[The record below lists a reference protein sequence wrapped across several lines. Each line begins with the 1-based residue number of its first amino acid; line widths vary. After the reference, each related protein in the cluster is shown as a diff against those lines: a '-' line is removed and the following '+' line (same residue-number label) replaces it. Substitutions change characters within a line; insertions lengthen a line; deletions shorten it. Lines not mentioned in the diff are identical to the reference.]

1 MAPDSWEG
9 TGHQDVLVGPLSS
22 TGVGQPRWRQSS
34 GVQGAGYP
42 PGTMWMRWW
51 HVGGPTQAGKQR
63 MSEVTGERRRS
74 RWTEQQ
80 VQRPWGTRRWA
91 GSSGTQESGCHQKP
105 RPASFL
111 TATPTMATQ
120 PCSAH
125 STSAPTFCAHPWQ
138 TSGVNDHPPPHRPQ
152 LQPQVPWQGI
162 RNLLTTPGP
171 TPLPSQLPPDFG
183 LNLTVRPRKV
193 RNKGDGSLP
202 ITSPPRG
209 DADPGGPGE
218 GLIGHC
224 VSVNPTCTPNST
236 TCRDMRGARRA
247 GAENGEPPQPPPGV
261 WADARRLTLGKN
273 QKKIGRARVV
283 PQRAS

>member
-1 MAPDSWEG
+1 M
-9 TGHQDVLVGPLSS
+9 GPR
-22 TGVGQPRWRQSS
+22 GWV
-34 GVQGAGYP
+34 P

-51 HVGGPTQAGKQR
+51 HVEGPTQTGKQR
-63 MSEVTGERRRS
+63 MSEVTGEGGAPGGRGS
-74 RWTEQQ
+74 RCKGPEAHD
-80 VQRPWGTRRWA
+80 A
-91 GSSGTQESGCHQKP
+91 GRALVALRGVGCHQKP
-105 RPASFL
+105 RLPSFL

-138 TSGVNDHPPPHRPQ
+138 TSRVNDHPPPHRPQ

-171 TPLPSQLPPDFG
+171 TPLPSQPPPDFG
-183 LNLTVRPRKV
+183 LNLTVRPSKV

-209 DADPGGPGE
+209 DADPAGPGE

-224 VSVNPTCTPNST
+224 VSINPTCTPNST

-247 GAENGEPPQPPPGV
+247 GPENGEPPQLPPRLR
-261 WADARRLTLGKN
+261 ADARRLTLGKN
-273 QKKIGRARVV
+273 QKKIGRAHVV